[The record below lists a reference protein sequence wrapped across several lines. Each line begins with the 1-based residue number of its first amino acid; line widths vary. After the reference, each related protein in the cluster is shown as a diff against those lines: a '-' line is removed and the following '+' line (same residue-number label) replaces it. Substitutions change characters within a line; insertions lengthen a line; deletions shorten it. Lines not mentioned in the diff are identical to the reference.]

1 LDYSVVKNSCVDNNS
16 TKEEGQEDNLLSV
29 CKTPAE
35 KARLLKLIQIF
46 IEIDQTLKKK
56 NHANN

>member
-1 LDYSVVKNSCVDNNS
+1 MIDPFLSKQI
-16 TKEEGQEDNLLSV
+16 TQEQSLLTEQDSV

-35 KARLLKLIQIF
+35 NARLLKLFQIF

-56 NHANN
+56 NHAKNQ

>member
-1 LDYSVVKNSCVDNNS
+1 MENTNTTPK
-16 TKEEGQEDNLLSV
+16 KENRTESLTAQDDSV

-46 IEIDQTLKKK
+46 IEIDQNLKKK
-56 NHANN
+56 NNANN

>member
-1 LDYSVVKNSCVDNNS
+1 MKNGTAKTEGNEHAEILLDQQD
-16 TKEEGQEDNLLSV
+16 SV

-46 IEIDQTLKKK
+46 IEVDQTLKKK
-56 NHANN
+56 NHAKNQ